1 MPPLPEVGW
10 ISGQEWPGKIKW
22 ELKPQQ
28 LRATTSDV
36 GVTRE
41 IEEDLHEEGY
51 ATRPCSQ
58 PTGLR
63 HRIVEVR
70 VGTRQRTDQQ
80 TPSFL
85 LDQTERE

>member
-70 VGTRQRTDQQ
+70 VGHDSE
-80 TPSFL
+80 PISKHHLFY
-85 LDQTERE
+85 